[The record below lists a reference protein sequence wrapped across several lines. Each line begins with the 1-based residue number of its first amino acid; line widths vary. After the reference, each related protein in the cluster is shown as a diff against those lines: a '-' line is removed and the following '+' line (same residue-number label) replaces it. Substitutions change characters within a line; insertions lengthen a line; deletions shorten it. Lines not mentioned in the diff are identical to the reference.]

1 MLTFGVES
9 AAKCALP
16 HEEEG
21 TVRSQ
26 PEIIFSTDTDRAAL
40 SRSTARGRLIR
51 LARGI
56 YTSSIDTPAETVVA
70 RNLWQ
75 IIGREFPGAV
85 VVDRSARHAGP
96 VGGRLTIDHP
106 RRRPVEL
113 PGVVVVPAD
122 RFGPVDGD
130 MSVPGGLWMSSVPRQ
145 LLDNLD
151 RSRGWRSRVMT
162 DDEIEA
168 WIDAIVAEKGPEGLN
183 KIRDEARRIAP
194 ALNRGNQFARLERI
208 IGATLGTADITA
220 VRSPRLLSRASG
232 QPFDARRV
240 DLFDSLAD
248 HLMSHAPTVMPLNG
262 GDAIRRRLLPFYE
275 AYFSN
280 YIEGTEFTLDEAA
293 ALVFDK
299 VIPDGRPADAHD
311 VRGTFDLVADGSEMR
326 RQPSDSEE
334 LVDLLL
340 KRHLVLMGG
349 RPEAHP
355 GRFKSRANRAGLTEF
370 VAPDLVVGTLRR
382 GFDSSRKVV
391 SPFARAVFMMFLV
404 AEVHPFT
411 DGNGRLARI
420 FMNAELVAAD
430 EARIIIPTVLRN
442 DYLMALRGA
451 THNGNFAAL
460 FAVLD
465 FARRWTAQVDFTSRT
480 VAEQVLADTN
490 ALRDA
495 NEAERLGTRL
505 ILPSAAARRGY

>member
-1 MLTFGVES
+1 VRLIS
-9 AAKCALP
+9 W
-16 HEEEG
+16 EG
-21 TVRSQ
+21 RDIIASQ
-26 PEIIFSTDTDRAAL
+26 PEIIFSTDADRAAL
-40 SRSTARGRLIR
+40 SRSTARGTLIR

-56 YTSSIDTPAETVVA
+56 YTPLIDTPAEIVIA

-122 RFGPVDGD
+122 RFGPIDGD
-130 MSVPGGLWMSSVPRQ
+130 MSLPGGVWLSSVPRQ

-168 WIDAIVAEKGPEGLN
+168 WIDSIVAEKGLEGLN
-183 KIRDEARRIAP
+183 EIRDEARRIAP
-194 ALNRGNQFARLERI
+194 VLNRESQFLRLGRI
-208 IGATLGTADITA
+208 IGATLGTADASA
-220 VRSPRLLSRASG
+220 VRSTRLLSRALGEPYDS
-232 QPFDARRV
+232 RRV
-240 DLFDSLAD
+240 DLFDSLAE
-248 HLMSHAPTVMPLNG
+248 HLISHAPAVLPLNG
-262 GDAIRRRLLPFYE
+262 SDALRRRLLPFYE

-293 ALVFDK
+293 ALIFDN

-326 RQPSDSEE
+326 HKPGDSAE
-334 LVDLLL
+334 LVELLL

-460 FAVLD
+460 YSVLD
-465 FARRWTAQVDFTSRT
+465 FARRWTAQVDFTNRT
-480 VAEQVLADTN
+480 VAEQVLADTH

-495 NEAERLGTRL
+495 NEAERLGIRL
-505 ILPSAAARRGY
+505 ILPSAVGRRGY

>member
-1 MLTFGVES
+1 VT
-9 AAKCALP
+9 
-16 HEEEG
+16 
-21 TVRSQ
+21 SQ
-26 PEIIFSTDTDRAAL
+26 PEIIFSTDADRATL
-40 SRSTARGRLIR
+40 SRSTARGTLVR

-56 YTSSIDTPAETVVA
+56 YSPLIDTPADIVIA

-85 VVDRSARHAGP
+85 VVDRSVRHAGP
-96 VGGRLTIDHP
+96 IGGRLTIDHP

-130 MSVPGGLWMSSVPRQ
+130 MSLPGGLWMSSVPRQ

-194 ALNRGNQFARLERI
+194 ALNRESQFLRL
-208 IGATLGTADITA
+208 G
-220 VRSPRLLSRASG
+220 LSRALGEPYDS
-232 QPFDARRV
+232 RRV
-240 DLFDSLAD
+240 ELFDSLAA
-248 HLMSHAPTVMPLNG
+248 HLISHAPAVLPLNG
-262 GDAIRRRLLPFYE
+262 SDVLRRRLLPFYE

-293 ALVFDK
+293 ALIFDN

-326 RQPSDSEE
+326 HKPGDSAE

-382 GFDSSRKVV
+382 GFDSGRKVV

-480 VAEQVLADTN
+480 VAEQVLADTH

-505 ILPSAAARRGY
+505 ILPSAVARRGY